1 MKVLINKCYGGFCVN
16 TEVIKRLVILDAKC
30 IEKIAPKKYYG
41 RESDFKSDF
50 HNYLDIGDGFFA
62 HKHGYS
68 VYKDGYLYHLCDGYG
83 DEKSKTRTDK
93 DLISVFEE
101 LGSEKSSGMCAKL
114 GVVEIPD
121 GIDFVIEEYD
131 GYESVAEKH
140 RTWS

>member
-1 MKVLINKCYGGFCVN
+1 MKVLINKCYGGFSV
-16 TEVIKRLVILDAKC
+16 TPEVIKRLVILEAKC

-41 RESDFKSDF
+41 RESEWKKDFP
-50 HNYLDIGDGFFA
+50 NYLDMGGGFFA
-62 HKHGYS
+62 HKHEYN
-68 VYKDGYLYHLCDGYG
+68 VYKDGFLYQLIDGYG

-101 LGSEKSSGMCAKL
+101 LGSKKSSGMCAKL

-140 RTWS
+140 RTWN

>member
-1 MKVLINKCYGGFCVN
+1 MKVLINKCYGGFNV
-16 TEVIKRLVILDAKC
+16 TPEVIKRLVVLEAKC

-41 RESDFKSDF
+41 VESEWKKDFP
-50 HNYLDIGDGFFA
+50 NYLDMGDGFFA
-62 HKHGYS
+62 HKHGYN
-68 VYKDGYLYHLCDGYG
+68 VYKDGFLYQLNDGYG

-93 DLISVFEE
+93 NLISVFEE
-101 LGSEKSSGMCAKL
+101 LGSENSSGMCAKL

-140 RTWS
+140 RTWN